1 MAVWYVSS
9 AKYATVTARA
19 NSTAYVI
26 GDIRR
31 QGPGTPTVGQERVF
45 RCTTAG
51 TTGATEP
58 TGTTYTGSSTTR
70 GGTVTDGTVTWTEI
84 TGNSTYGW
92 TAPHATLTG
101 GLNQTSNAGDSYYVD
116 SGHAES
122 STTQPKTIANL
133 GGSTAPLHVYSV
145 DSTATPPTAL
155 AAGATVTYTG
165 GAMTGCTTSA
175 YIEYY
180 GITFTATSFEFFNTA
195 YGRMMFNTCGF
206 VFTGSGSGTVTPGA
220 TNGTQMN
227 EVQWQNCTLKFS
239 ATGQSIAVTNVS
251 SAGTG
256 PFVWKGGSIDSAG
269 SAPTTLFTGG
279 SVPSPAAATLIGV
292 DLSAL
297 GSGKN
302 LINLAQTGYTFRLI
316 DCKLGASVAI
326 TTGSA
331 VSGQADVQVINSDS
345 SATNYRYYKS
355 IDQGTEQ
362 QETTIVRS
370 GGASD
375 GTTPVSRKIVTNTLA
390 DDFAY
395 SPYLSLPIEVWNT
408 TTSGNVTITIA
419 TVTDN
424 VTLTDAQAWLEVEYQ
439 GATTSPL
446 GSWGTSRVSDPVFGS
461 ASNLT
466 TDSTSTWTTTGL
478 TTPVK
483 QQLSIT
489 IAPRAVG
496 LIRVYVAVAK
506 ASATIYYDPLAQ
518 VS

>member
-51 TTGATEP
+51 TSGATEP
-58 TGTTYTGSSTTR
+58 TATNYTGSTTTR

-92 TAPHATLTG
+92 TAPHGTLTG
-101 GLNQTSNAGDSYYVD
+101 GLNQTNTAGDTYYVD

-122 STTQPKTIANL
+122 STTQPKSIATL
-133 GGSTAPLHVYSV
+133 GSNTAPLHIYCVNS
-145 DSTATPPTAL
+145 SAAPPTAL
-155 AAGATVTYTG
+155 ATGATVTYTG
-165 GAMTGCTTSA
+165 GTMTGVTTA
-175 YIEYY
+175 GYLDVY
-180 GITFTATSFEFFNTA
+180 GITFTATGFEFYNTA
-195 YGRMMFNTCGF
+195 YGRQIYNACNFT
-206 VFTGSGSGTVTPGA
+206 FTGAGSGTLALGT
-220 TNGTQMN
+220 TNAVQGN

-239 ATGQSIAVTNVS
+239 ATGQSVVAVNNN
-251 SAGTG
+251 APAG

-269 SAPTTLFTGG
+269 SAPTTLFTGATASG
-279 SVPSPAAATLIGV
+279 SCTTTLMGV

-302 LINLAQTGYTFRLI
+302 LVSLAQAGCTFRLI
-316 DCKLGASVAI
+316 DCKLGSSVSI

-331 VSGQADVQVINSDS
+331 ISGQADVQVVNSDS

-375 GTTPVSRKIVTNTLA
+375 GTTTVSRKVVTNTLS
-390 DDFAY
+390 DDFLY

-408 TTSGNVTITIA
+408 TTSGNVTLTIA

-424 VTLTDAQAWLEVEYQ
+424 VTLTNADAWLEAEFQ

-446 GSWGTSRVSDPVFGS
+446 GSWSTSRVSDPVFGS
-461 ASNLT
+461 ATNLT

-483 QQLSIT
+483 QKLSIT
-489 IAPRAVG
+489 IAPKAVG
-496 LIRVYVAVAK
+496 LIRLYVAVAK
-506 ASATIYYDPLAQ
+506 ASTTVYYDPLAQ